1 MFAYF
6 PVKSIVAHRETG
18 GELFCLIVGE
28 GVNKEDIYCMRE
40 ICVGKSDGH
49 VFLRVRDKIAL
60 IAKSFKQA
68 IRDPSVRSCCADG
81 KTTPYYLKGAAMSS
95 YFLLSF

>member
-1 MFAYF
+1 M
-6 PVKSIVAHRETG
+6 
-18 GELFCLIVGE
+18 GE

-40 ICVGKSDGH
+40 IFVGKSDGLIMPC
-49 VFLRVRDKIAL
+49 FLRVRDKIAL

-68 IRDPSVRSCCADG
+68 IRDPSARSCGADG
-81 KTTPYYLKGAAMSS
+81 KTTLYYLKGAAMSC